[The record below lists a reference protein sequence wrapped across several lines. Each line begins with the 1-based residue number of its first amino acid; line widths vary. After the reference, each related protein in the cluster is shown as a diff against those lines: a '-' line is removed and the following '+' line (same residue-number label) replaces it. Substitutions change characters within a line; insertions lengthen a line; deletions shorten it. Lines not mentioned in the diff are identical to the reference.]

1 MCGLSDVSVEV
12 FRMFGCGLDYGRR
25 AHRLDRK
32 KIGFRMIGRACVRER
47 KRVCVCGRNTT
58 TIWVFV
64 GQMGHEE
71 HVVEGKRK
79 LMK

>member
-32 KIGFRMIGRACVRER
+32 KIGFRMIGRACVRE
-47 KRVCVCGRNTT
+47 KESVCV
-58 TIWVFV
+58 W
-64 GQMGHEE
+64 EE
-71 HVVEGKRK
+71 HNNNLGIRRTDGTRRTCSGR
-79 LMK
+79 